1 MEKVTIH
8 TGYQTVMPYL
18 VIKDAT
24 GFFNFMQKV
33 FDAAEKVKIMRDDT
47 HVMHGELQ
55 IGESIIMFAD
65 STEEFKTQTAG
76 LFVYVQ
82 DADETYSK
90 ALEEGATSLTAMSN
104 QDYGRSGG
112 VTDPFGNVWWITSVK
127 KD

>member
-1 MEKVTIH
+1 MENLIIH

-33 FDAAEKVKIMRDDT
+33 FDAAEKMRIMRDDT
-47 HVMHGELQ
+47 HIMHGEFQ
-55 IGESIIMFAD
+55 IGESTIMFAD

-76 LFVYVQ
+76 LFVYVS
-82 DADETYSK
+82 DADETYNR

>member
-33 FDAAEKVKIMRDDT
+33 FDAAEKMKIMRDDT

-55 IGESIIMFAD
+55 IGESTIMFAD